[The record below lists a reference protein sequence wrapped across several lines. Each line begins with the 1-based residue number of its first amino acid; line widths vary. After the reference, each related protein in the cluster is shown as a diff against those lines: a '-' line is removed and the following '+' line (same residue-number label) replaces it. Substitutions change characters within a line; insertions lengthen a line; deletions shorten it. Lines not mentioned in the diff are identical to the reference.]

1 MWDAFPSLCYQKSR
15 LLLFMLELFM
25 TTFDT
30 GLIEKKCIS
39 QQIRVKHMNRNG
51 LYNLSFPVNANVTEA
66 GKKA

>member
-1 MWDAFPSLCYQKSR
+1 
-15 LLLFMLELFM
+15 M